1 MNLTISGLPALA
13 LQIGFVVIFSAPV
26 WLAARLVG
34 ADHPTLLRSILSLVL
49 GAVGAIISAAV
60 AGAWALLLAP
70 LAFLLSFKFVLGTSF
85 LGSVL
90 LAIVAI
96 AGYAAMVHFVGAG
109 LSVTGD
115 GVSV

>member
-1 MNLTISGLPALA
+1 LTITGLPALA

-26 WLAARLVG
+26 CLGARLVG
-34 ADHPTLLRSILSLVL
+34 ADHPTLLRSILSLGL
-49 GAVGAIISAAV
+49 GAVVAVVSAAV
-60 AGAWALLLAP
+60 AGGWALLLAP

-85 LGSVL
+85 FGSVL

-96 AGYAAMVHFVGAG
+96 AGYVAMGYFIGSG
-109 LSVTGD
+109 FWVTGN